1 MSITIVIAE
10 DQRLFR
16 QSLRLLLEHER
27 DLVVVGEAM
36 DGRQAFDLAMAH
48 KPGIVLMDVDM
59 PRLDGITATRLIR
72 SCVPDSKV
80 LMLSV
85 HDDYARIVAAVQAG
99 ASGYILKDAD
109 HQEFLRII
117 RATFEGEPVRSRFM
131 PDGFAKKAVAL
142 VNKQDES
149 NGSGLSLLTDRER
162 KSSRQRRGCSSPISG
177 HPPSHYSV
185 FLIPASGFLMSWAN
199 IEANWLNDASRSD
212 RTNCRSS
219 ACCSVRSRSWSMID
233 SRRPAFFTGTSAV

>member
-1 MSITIVIAE
+1 MPITILIAE

-16 QSLRLLLEHER
+16 QSLRMLLEHER

-36 DGRQAFDLAMAH
+36 DGRQAFDLAVER

-85 HDDYARIVAAVQAG
+85 HDDDARIVAAVQAG
-99 ASGYILKDAD
+99 ACGYILKDAD

-117 RATFEGEPVRSRFM
+117 RATFRGEPVRSAFM

-149 NGSGLSLLTDRER
+149 GARGLTMLTDRER
-162 KSSRQRRGCSSPISG
+162 EILACAAAGGSNKDIADQLCLSLDTVKTHLHHIYQKLKVSG
-177 HPPSHYSV
+177 RV
-185 FLIPASGFLMSWAN
+185 
-199 IEANWLNDASRSD
+199 EAVLTYLGNS
-212 RTNCRSS
+212 
-219 ACCSVRSRSWSMID
+219 
-233 SRRPAFFTGTSAV
+233 

>member
-1 MSITIVIAE
+1 MPITIVIAE

-36 DGRQAFDLAMAH
+36 DGRQAFDLAVAH

-59 PRLDGITATRLIR
+59 PKLDGITATRLIR

-85 HDDYARIVAAVQAG
+85 HDDDARIVAAVQAG
-99 ASGYILKDAD
+99 ACGYILKDAD

-117 RATFEGEPVRSRFM
+117 RATDKGEPVRSPFM
-131 PDGFAKKAVAL
+131 PDGFAKQAGAL
-142 VNKQDES
+142 VNKQGES
-149 NGSGLSLLTDRER
+149 EGGGLSLLTEREHEILACAAAGR
-162 KSSRQRRGCSSPISG
+162 SNKEIADQLCVSLDTVKTHLHHIYQKLRVSGRVEAVLTYLQSR
-177 HPPSHYSV
+177 
-185 FLIPASGFLMSWAN
+185 
-199 IEANWLNDASRSD
+199 
-212 RTNCRSS
+212 
-219 ACCSVRSRSWSMID
+219 
-233 SRRPAFFTGTSAV
+233 

>member
-1 MSITIVIAE
+1 MPITILIAE

-16 QSLRLLLEHER
+16 QSLRMLLEHER

-36 DGRQAFDLAMAH
+36 DGRQAFDLAVER

-85 HDDYARIVAAVQAG
+85 HDDDARIVAAVQAG
-99 ASGYILKDAD
+99 ACGYILKDAD

-117 RATFEGEPVRSRFM
+117 RATFKGEPVRSAFM

-149 NGSGLSLLTDRER
+149 GVRGLTLLTDRER
-162 KSSRQRRGCSSPISG
+162 EILACAAAGGSNKDIADQLCVSLDTVKTHLHHIYQKLKVSG
-177 HPPSHYSV
+177 RV
-185 FLIPASGFLMSWAN
+185 
-199 IEANWLNDASRSD
+199 EAVLTYLGNS
-212 RTNCRSS
+212 
-219 ACCSVRSRSWSMID
+219 
-233 SRRPAFFTGTSAV
+233 

>member
-1 MSITIVIAE
+1 MPITILIAE

-16 QSLRLLLEHER
+16 QSLRMLLEHER
-27 DLVVVGEAM
+27 DLVVIGEAM
-36 DGRQAFDLAMAH
+36 DGRQAFDLAVER

-85 HDDYARIVAAVQAG
+85 HDDDARIVAAVQAG
-99 ASGYILKDAD
+99 ACGYILKDAD

-117 RATFEGEPVRSRFM
+117 RATFKGEPVRSAFM

-149 NGSGLSLLTDRER
+149 GVRGLTMLTDRER
-162 KSSRQRRGCSSPISG
+162 EILACAAAGRSNKDIADQLCLSLDTVKTHLHHIYQKLKVSG
-177 HPPSHYSV
+177 RV
-185 FLIPASGFLMSWAN
+185 
-199 IEANWLNDASRSD
+199 EAVLTYLGNS
-212 RTNCRSS
+212 
-219 ACCSVRSRSWSMID
+219 
-233 SRRPAFFTGTSAV
+233 

>member
-1 MSITIVIAE
+1 MPITILIAE

-16 QSLRLLLEHER
+16 QSLRMLLEHER

-36 DGRQAFDLAMAH
+36 DGRQAFDLAVER
-48 KPGIVLMDVDM
+48 KPSIVLMDVDM

-85 HDDYARIVAAVQAG
+85 HDDDARIVAAVQAG
-99 ASGYILKDAD
+99 ACGYILKDAD

-117 RATFEGEPVRSRFM
+117 RGTFKGEPVRSAFM
-131 PDGFAKKAVAL
+131 PDGFARKAVAL

-149 NGSGLSLLTDRER
+149 DAGRLSLLTDRER
-162 KSSRQRRGCSSPISG
+162 EILACAAAGRSNKEIADQLCVSLDTVKTHLHHIYQK
-177 HPPSHYSV
+177 
-185 FLIPASGFLMSWAN
+185 LKASGRV
-199 IEANWLNDASRSD
+199 EAVLTYLSNS
-212 RTNCRSS
+212 
-219 ACCSVRSRSWSMID
+219 
-233 SRRPAFFTGTSAV
+233 